1 MCATPKSRNSFSSP
15 SPATTATIVGPR
27 DGSIATGGAVAA
39 PDGGSAAPA
48 VGAAVDPALAATG
61 AVAPVVPL
69 IRVDPSRSDRRA
81 GGAATAVPRT
91 AVPAPDAR
99 GRPADATPASV

>member
-1 MCATPKSRNSFSSP
+1 MCATPKSRNSLSSP

-27 DGSIATGGAVAA
+27 DGSIATGGALAA
-39 PDGGSAAPA
+39 PDGASAALA
-48 VGAAVDPALAATG
+48 VDAAVDAALAATG
-61 AVAPVVPL
+61 AVDPFVSL
-69 IRVDPSRSDRRA
+69 TGVDPFRPDRRA